1 MAATPHYVN
10 AEDDAPHDA
19 CGVIGAYL
27 PGSTDS
33 EAAQVAYFGL
43 FALQHRGQESAG
55 IAVGDGRTL
64 RNFTNV
70 GLVSNAFRQEDL
82 DRLPGHVAIGHT
94 RYSTTGSSSA
104 MNAQPLVSKGP
115 DIEIA
120 LGHNGNV
127 INAGKLRER
136 LAQWGVVCSTGTDS
150 EVVAHLLAWAPAK
163 TWTERIAYLMQSLEG
178 AYSLVVATKDTLL
191 GIRDPHGVRPLSL
204 GRYPNGG
211 WIIASEKLGARPY
224 SARSSSARSDRGRPS
239 SSTATAS
246 PASRPRSAGPGWRT
260 ASSNTS
266 TSPGPTRSSTAPLR
280 TAPARAWGRPS
291 LGSTPSDAEPRH
303 PRPGVG
309 QLRRGRLPRASR
321 ALPFEFGLM
330 KNRYVGRTFIEPHQ
344 IFRDLG
350 VRNKFNPLPEVLAGK
365 RIIMVDDSIVRGTTT
380 PHNRRAAAPR
390 GRHGDSRPRL
400 RSPYRQPV
408 PLRRGYAGQ
417 GRVHRQRPHRRGGLP
432 LDRGRLAGLP
442 QRRKPARSRQ
452 RQPLGRRLLRRM
464 LHRQLPHAG
473 PAPAGQAGA
482 RAHAAAVRR
491 VTLPPLTSERA
502 RTPAIT
508 DLPGL
513 VAGLD
518 EAARARF
525 DRIYQVSTSTAR
537 MRVPE
542 TMVPWV
548 EGAFGQVAA
557 VETQQIVRVS
567 NLVTG
572 EGTLFNSLRALRPVT
587 GPAYAPDT
595 LAEELAG
602 DPWAEP
608 REVDARGPVRPP
620 GERARRH
627 RRERRQVRTPPALP
641 RRVQR
646 PQPAGVQPASPS
658 PRTSTWPNGG

>member
-120 LGHNGNV
+120 LGHNGNI
-127 INAGKLRER
+127 INAAKLRER

-211 WIIASEKLGARPY
+211 WIIASESSALDHIGAQFVREIGPGETVVVNRDGLASIPSPVSGARLAHCVFEHIY
-224 SARSSSARSDRGRPS
+224 FARPDSILDGALTHR
-239 SSTATAS
+239 
-246 PASRPRSAGPGWRT
+246 
-260 ASSNTS
+260 
-266 TSPGPTRSSTAPLR
+266 
-280 TAPARAWGRPS
+280 
-291 LGSTPSDAEPRH
+291 
-303 PRPGVG
+303 
-309 QLRRGRLPRASR
+309 SR
-321 ALPFEFGLM
+321 ARMGAALAREYPVDADLVIPVPESANSAAVGYARESGIPFEFGLM

-365 RIIMVDDSIVRGTTT
+365 RIVMVDDSIVRGTTT
-380 PHNRRAAAPR
+380 PHTVA
-390 GRHGDSRPRL
+390 
-400 RSPYRQPV
+400 
-408 PLRRGYAGQ
+408 
-417 GRVHRQRPHRRGGLP
+417 
-432 LDRGRLAGLP
+432 
-442 QRRKPARSRQ
+442 
-452 RQPLGRRLLRRM
+452 LLRR
-464 LHRQLPHAG
+464 
-473 PAPAGQAGA
+473 AGA
-482 RAHAAAVRR
+482 TEIHVRVCAPPIVNPCHFGVDMPAKGEFIANDHTVEEVCRLIGADSLAYLSVGSLHEAVSGNRSGDGFCDACFTGNYPMP
-491 VTLPPLTSERA
+491 VQLQLDKLALE
-502 RTPAIT
+502 RTPQ
-508 DLPGL
+508 P
-513 VAGLD
+513 
-518 EAARARF
+518 
-525 DRIYQVSTSTAR
+525 S
-537 MRVPE
+537 
-542 TMVPWV
+542 
-548 EGAFGQVAA
+548 
-557 VETQQIVRVS
+557 
-567 NLVTG
+567 G
-572 EGTLFNSLRALRPVT
+572 E
-587 GPAYAPDT
+587 
-595 LAEELAG
+595 
-602 DPWAEP
+602 
-608 REVDARGPVRPP
+608 
-620 GERARRH
+620 
-627 RRERRQVRTPPALP
+627 
-641 RRVQR
+641 
-646 PQPAGVQPASPS
+646 
-658 PRTSTWPNGG
+658 